1 MKTIIVFYS
10 LDGNT
15 KYIAEA
21 IAARIGADILE
32 LKTQK
37 EKSGGTFSTYFWG
50 GKSAI
55 MGEKPKLQPYQF
67 DAASYDMVI
76 LGTPI
81 WAGRNTPPLNT
92 FLSEHDLSGKP
103 IAVFTCSAGGDA
115 DKCYSRLRK
124 NLNIVATVSLKD
136 PLKNKEEAEKKIDEF
151 LEVLIR

>member
-10 LDGNT
+10 LEGNT
-15 KYIAEA
+15 KYVAET

-67 DAASYDMVI
+67 NASSYDMII

-92 FLSEHDLSGKP
+92 FLSVNDLSGKS
-103 IAVFTCSAGGDA
+103 IAVFTCSAGGEA

-124 NLNIVATVSLKD
+124 NLNIVATLSLKD
-136 PLKNKEEAEKKIDEF
+136 PLKNTEEAEKKIEEF
-151 LEVLIR
+151 AKECQG